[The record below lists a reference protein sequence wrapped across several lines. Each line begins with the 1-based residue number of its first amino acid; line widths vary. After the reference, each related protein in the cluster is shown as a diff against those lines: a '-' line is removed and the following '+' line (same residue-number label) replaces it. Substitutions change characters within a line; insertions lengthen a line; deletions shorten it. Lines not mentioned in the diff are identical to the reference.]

1 MIDQDTCTA
10 KHKLSQM
17 STPEVNQDGPEQASD
32 TTIQSGRRSARK
44 VVLVVGMHRSG
55 TSALSGLLGNLG
67 CDVPATLMEKTERN
81 PKGYFE
87 SKKICDFHEEIFSH
101 AGTRW
106 DDFRPFPQ
114 AWLESSKSAEYVARA
129 QELIQSEFG
138 SSSLFVLK
146 DPRICRLMPFWLE
159 VLENLYITPLAVH
172 IHRNPLEVAQ
182 SLKDR
187 DQIDT
192 SYGALLWLNHIL
204 EAERG
209 SRTLTRSFTSFE
221 KLLSNWGGET
231 KRLEQELGLSL
242 PRFSTDN
249 VQELESFLDPKL
261 KHYST
266 NSAVAIDNDLTPSPV
281 WETYAIMQRWV
292 ENGPHMNDMEK
303 LDSIRQNL
311 LEATAILGPVVQ
323 SRSLAIQA
331 HRESLRKKLM
341 DATAELTEKSSDFER
356 VVQERDAALSHAG
369 ALITELEQT
378 RQTAE
383 STACSHSEAV
393 RKLVEITARLTEQD
407 ASMDAFKQE
416 PKASEARIYELN
428 SALVQRN
435 AEIADLRAE
444 CEVAIQKKTQA
455 ISEMEG
461 RLLEVTLEITQSRA
475 ETERRD
481 QELARAGKLL
491 LSYTSKLDAA
501 KSTDE
506 AQRRTLKE
514 LQVSLM
520 STQHELNTF
529 REESARREQ
538 QLRQTCEQRD
548 QDLQAVIKASQITH
562 NYNQELLN
570 STSWRI
576 TAPLRWLSTKVKYR
590 RRKVNDSCMLK

>member
-1 MIDQDTCTA
+1 
-10 KHKLSQM
+10 M
-17 STPEVNQDGPEQASD
+17 SASEINQDSPEQASD
-32 TTIQSGRRSARK
+32 TTIQSGQRSARK
-44 VVLVVGMHRSG
+44 AVLVVGMHRSG

-67 CDVPATLMEKTERN
+67 CDLPATLMEKTERN

-87 SKKICDFHEEIFSH
+87 SKKIHDFHEEIFSQ
-101 AGTRW
+101 AGTSW
-106 DDFRPFPQ
+106 DDFRPFPE

-129 QELIQSEFG
+129 QELVQSEFG
-138 SSSLFVLK
+138 SSRLFVLK

-159 VLENLYITPLAVH
+159 VLENLYITPLVVH
-172 IHRNPLEVAQ
+172 IIRNPLEVAQ
-182 SLKDR
+182 SLRDR

-209 SRTLTRSFTSFE
+209 SRALTRSFTSFE

-231 KRLEQELGLSL
+231 KRLEQELGLSWS
-242 PRFSTDN
+242 RFSTDN
-249 VQELESFLDPKL
+249 VQDLESFIDPNL

-266 NSAVAIDNDLTPSPV
+266 NSAGVIDNDLTLSPV

-292 ENGPHMNDMEK
+292 ENGPNINDMEK

-311 LEATAILGPVVQ
+311 LEGTAILGSVVQ

-331 HRESLRKKLM
+331 HRESLRKKLT

-356 VVQERDAALSHAG
+356 AVQERDAALSHAE

-378 RQTAE
+378 HQTAK
-383 STACSHSEAV
+383 SIACSHSEAD
-393 RKLVEITARLTEQD
+393 RKLAEITARLTEQD
-407 ASMDAFKQE
+407 ANMDALKQE
-416 PKASEARIYELN
+416 YKASEARINELT

-444 CEVAIQKKTQA
+444 CDAAIQKKNQET
-455 ISEMEG
+455 SKMEG

-501 KSTDE
+501 
-506 AQRRTLKE
+506 
-514 LQVSLM
+514 
-520 STQHELNTF
+520 QHEMNTL

-538 QLRQTCEQRD
+538 QLRQTCEKRD
-548 QDLQAVIKASQITH
+548 QDLQAVIKTSQITH
-562 NYNQELLN
+562 NHNQELLN

-576 TAPLRWLSTKVKYR
+576 TAPLRWLSTKVKCR
-590 RRKVNDSCMLK
+590 RRKVNNSCVLK